1 MNSLIILVIVAGLFG
16 ILVLIPSSIT
26 LIRASRL
33 GAKISFSQAF
43 GFTMRKTNRSDF
55 FKGLA
60 GFQKNK
66 IDLAL
71 PNLEAHFLAG
81 GNLLNCLDGYLY
93 AKEKGLDVDFRML
106 SAIDLSGKSV
116 LDSLQDSDKEYYLRV
131 DNVKNDKL
139 SIDFIGHY
147 KYSFPNVFL
156 DKDEEKVKNKV
167 TEKLQRFIDSWN
179 QTDPIETQRMILEN
193 ILNTDFWEGNLKIVI
208 LKQDI
213 TIRPR

>member
-1 MNSLIILVIVAGLFG
+1 MNSIILLVIVAGFFG
-16 ILVLIPSSIT
+16 ILVLIPTSIT
-26 LIRASRL
+26 WIRARRL

-43 GFTMRKTNRSDF
+43 GFTIRKTNRSDF

-93 AKEKGLDVDFRML
+93 AKEKGLEINFSL
-106 SAIDLSGKSV
+106 LFAIDLSGKSV
-116 LDSLQDSDKEYYLRV
+116 VGSIQDSEKEYYLRI

-139 SIDFIGHY
+139 RIDFIGHY
-147 KYSFPNVFL
+147 KYPFPSVFR
-156 DKDEEKVKNKV
+156 DKSEEQVKNKV
-167 TEKLQRFIDSWN
+167 AEKLQRFLDSWN
-179 QTDPIETQRMILEN
+179 QTDPIETRRMILET
-193 ILNTDFWEGNLKIVI
+193 ILDTDFWEGKMQIVI
-208 LKQDI
+208 LKQDL
-213 TIRPR
+213 TIRPN

>member
-1 MNSLIILVIVAGLFG
+1 MNSLIIIVIVAGFFG
-16 ILVLIPSSIT
+16 ILIFIPTSIT

-33 GAKISFSQAF
+33 GAKISYSQAF
-43 GFTMRKTNRSDF
+43 GFAMRKTNRSDF
-55 FKGLA
+55 FRGLA

-93 AKEKGLDVDFRML
+93 AKEKGLDIDFRML

-131 DNVKNDKL
+131 DDVKNDKL

-147 KYSFPNVFL
+147 KYSFPSVFV

-167 TEKLQRFIDSWN
+167 AEKLQRFLDTWS
-179 QTDPIETQRMILEN
+179 QAEPIETQRMILEN
-193 ILNTDFWEGNLKIVI
+193 ILNTDFWEGNLRIVI

-213 TIRPR
+213 TVRPR